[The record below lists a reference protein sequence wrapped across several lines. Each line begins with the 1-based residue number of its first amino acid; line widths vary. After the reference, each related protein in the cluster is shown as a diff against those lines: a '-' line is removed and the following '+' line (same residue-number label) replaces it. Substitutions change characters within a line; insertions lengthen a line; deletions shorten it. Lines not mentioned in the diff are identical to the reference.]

1 MTTTKSYGIECHEF
15 NGENFEVRQAKPK
28 RLVFKNKNWKVYCDK
43 DYLITFQAYYEE
55 NPQKKNELNTELA
68 ELERQ
73 LAKENDVE
81 IANDLRAKIKG
92 IEKDIAFYSG
102 WFSWGKFKCRLAN
115 RAMLDDFLDCLSEWN
130 DPDNIWS
137 LLGNTWLSF
146 GNKKKSN
153 NLECILSDEELDSM
167 TVSEATSY
175 SEEWKNKFPWVWT
188 PKNERC

>member
-1 MTTTKSYGIECHEF
+1 MRTDKSYWLESQEF
-15 NGENFEVRQAKPK
+15 NGENFEIRKPK
-28 RLVFKNKNWKVYCDK
+28 KKWLVFENKNGKVYCDS

-55 NPQKKNELNTELA
+55 DPIRKNKLATELG

-73 LAKENDVE
+73 LEKETEIE
-81 IANDLRAKIKG
+81 IANDLRGKIKAL
-92 IEKDIAFYSG
+92 EKEIAFYSWG
-102 WFSWGKFKCRLAN
+102 FSRGKYKCRLAN
-115 RAMLDDFLDCLSEWN
+115 KTMLDDFLDCLSEWN

-137 LLGNTWLSF
+137 LLWNTWLSF
-146 GNKKKSN
+146 WQKKKSN

-167 TVSEATSY
+167 TISEATSY